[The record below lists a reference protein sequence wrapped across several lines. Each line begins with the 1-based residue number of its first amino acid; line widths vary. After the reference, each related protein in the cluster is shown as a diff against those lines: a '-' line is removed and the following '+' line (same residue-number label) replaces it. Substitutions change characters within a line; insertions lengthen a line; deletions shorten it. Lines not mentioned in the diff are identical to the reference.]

1 MRDLYV
7 FPGVGQQAR
16 LRITTEHLDRVA
28 VTASH
33 QNKQPIRRDSE
44 VTRMD
49 SRVLISNISQKAGGR
64 NLG

>member
-33 QNKQPIRRDSE
+33 QNKQPIGSDRE
-44 VTRMD
+44 IPRMD
-49 SRVLISNISQKAGGR
+49 ACVLIADVCQ
-64 NLG
+64 